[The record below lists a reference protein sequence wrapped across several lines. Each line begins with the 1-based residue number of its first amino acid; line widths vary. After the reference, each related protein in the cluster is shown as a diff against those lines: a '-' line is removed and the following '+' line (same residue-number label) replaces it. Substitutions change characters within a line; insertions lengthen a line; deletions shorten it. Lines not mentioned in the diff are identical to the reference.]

1 MSQRLFVTS
10 AVALGVAVP
19 IAWLVVQWGF
29 LRGNPALSNLVLS
42 SYRFDQVL
50 VALWPSSLLLMA
62 DPEERSVAIPAMS
75 IAINAL
81 LYGIVGWLIWFGLNR
96 NRLVLAVVAFALIV
110 GWYLLQRWL
119 SGGE

>member
-1 MSQRLFVTS
+1 MSQGRFVGF
-10 AVALGVAVP
+10 AVAVGIAVP
-19 IAWLVVQWGF
+19 VTWLVVYWIF
-29 LRGNPALSNLVLS
+29 LRGHAAIMSEVHIRALSVI
-42 SYRFDQVL
+42 
-50 VALWPSSLLLMA
+50 WPSWPLLMA

-81 LYGIVGWLIWFGLNR
+81 LYGVVGWLIWFGLNR
-96 NRLVLAVVAFALIV
+96 NRLVLAVVAVTLIV